1 MLRRLPALALA
12 ALVLLAAP
20 TAIAQERALPANFTL
35 LSFGDLPGWSDDDHA
50 AALRAYHRGCKPT
63 ALLCREAAQALGRKG
78 TAPRAFLEA
87 RFDPVEIQDPGF
99 LTGYFEPEVQGSLNP
114 TPAHPTPLLA
124 PPLGLALKPVTT
136 PAGWPEGMAAA
147 RRTAT
152 GFAAMP
158 DRGEIETGG
167 LGREAR
173 ALVYVDPV
181 DAFMIHVQ
189 GSARI
194 RLDGGEVI
202 RVGFAGRNG
211 HPYTAIGK
219 VLAEREGLPPAE
231 VTADKL
237 WAWLRAHPDKAPALM
252 RENRSYIFFR
262 RLAAR
267 ADEGPT
273 GAAGVPLTAGRSL
286 AIDRT
291 KWPFG
296 ALVWLDGTLPRPGG
310 GSEPLR
316 RLVVGQD
323 TGTAIVGRT
332 RGDLFVGSG
341 PEAGATAA
349 LLRHPVR
356 WIVLRP
362 KPDPAARRL
371 R

>member
-1 MLRRLPALALA
+1 MLRRLAAF
-12 ALVLLAAP
+12 ALVALLLPAPAAS
-20 TAIAQERALPANFTL
+20 AQEGRAPVFTPL
-35 LSFGDLPGWSDDDHA
+35 TFAELPGWAEDDHA
-50 AALRAYHRGCKPT
+50 EALRAYRRGCKPT
-63 ALLCREAAQALGRKG
+63 SPLCREAARALGLRG
-78 TAPRAFLEA
+78 NAPRAFLEA
-87 RFDPVEIQDPGF
+87 RFEPVEIPGPGF
-99 LTGYFEPEVQGSLNP
+99 LTGYFEPEVPGSLAA
-114 TPAHPTPLLA
+114 TAAHPTALLA
-124 PPLGLALKPVTT
+124 PPAGLAAKPET
-136 PAGWPEGMAAA
+136 PPPGWPEGMAAA
-147 RRTAT
+147 RRTAA

-158 DRGEIETGG
+158 DRGAIETGA

-173 ALVYVDPV
+173 PLVFVDPV

-231 VTADKL
+231 VTADRL

-262 RLAAR
+262 RIATKAE
-267 ADEGPT
+267 DGPT
-273 GAAGVPLTAGRSL
+273 GAAGIPLTPGRSL
-286 AIDRT
+286 AIDRS

-296 ALVWLDGTLPRPGG
+296 ALVWLDGTLPKPGG
-310 GSEPLR
+310 GSGPLR

-362 KPDPAARRL
+362 KPDPAARR
-371 R
+371 RR